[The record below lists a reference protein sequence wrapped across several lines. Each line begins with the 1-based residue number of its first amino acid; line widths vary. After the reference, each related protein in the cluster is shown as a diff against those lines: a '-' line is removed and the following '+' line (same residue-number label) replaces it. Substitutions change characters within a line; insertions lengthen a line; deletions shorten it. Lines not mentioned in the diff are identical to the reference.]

1 MQQDFAPAVS
11 SLPTGLLCL
20 DAALCCTCCVEVCSM
35 IGLPCDDAA
44 VRPLM
49 QEAVLEALVDALQ
62 HHQEAQEVL
71 EAAQQVRHTA

>member
-1 MQQDFAPAVS
+1 MACSEHLHLLCQVS
-11 SLPTGLLCL
+11 SMMGLM
-20 DAALCCTCCVEVCSM
+20 CV
-35 IGLPCDDAA
+35 DAA
-44 VRPLM
+44 VWPL